1 MEHTLVSMA
10 RTSWAV
16 AEWTPT
22 YRRPCAHLQEAVR
35 HLQEAVQVCD
45 RGGWA
50 MLRAVRPP
58 QGQVQMVVMCTHACV
73 CALMCLHVWVCA
85 HVCACVGVHA
95 WACMCM
101 CVCVCAR
108 VRGPGPHPAH
118 LYSRPVAKRENADLT
133 LASASPPLGAP
144 RGSPGPRGG
153 GPPT

>member
-95 WACMCM
+95 WACMC
-101 CVCVCAR
+101 VCVCAR
-108 VRGPGPHPAH
+108 AGCVHMWECVCSQCACVVCAH
-118 LYSRPVAKRENADLT
+118 VCVHGSGV
-133 LASASPPLGAP
+133 LAQLLSA
-144 RGSPGPRGG
+144 R
-153 GPPT
+153 

>member
-1 MEHTLVSMA
+1 MA

-45 RGGWA
+45 QGGRA
-50 MLRAVRPP
+50 MLCAVRPP

-73 CALMCLHVWVCA
+73 CVHSCVCMCGCVHTCVPVWVCTRGHA
-85 HVCACVGVHA
+85 CA
-95 WACMCM
+95 

-108 VRGPGPHPAH
+108 ARVGCVHMWECVCSQCACVVCAHVCVHGCGVPGPA
-118 LYSRPVAKRENADLT
+118 SECPVGMVEAEA
-133 LASASPPLGAP
+133 
-144 RGSPGPRGG
+144 
-153 GPPT
+153 

>member
-73 CALMCLHVWVCA
+73 CVHSCVCMCGCVHTCVPVWVCMR
-85 HVCACVGVHA
+85 GHA
-95 WACMCM
+95 

-108 VRGPGPHPAH
+108 VRGVCTCGSVCA
-118 LYSRPVAKRENADLT
+118 LSVPVWCVHTCVCMALEYWP
-133 LASASPPLGAP
+133 SF
-144 RGSPGPRGG
+144 
-153 GPPT
+153 

>member
-108 VRGPGPHPAH
+108 AGCVHMWECVCSQCACVVCAH
-118 LYSRPVAKRENADLT
+118 VCVHGCGV
-133 LASASPPLGAP
+133 LAQLLSA
-144 RGSPGPRGG
+144 R
-153 GPPT
+153 